1 MVYTARKVLIAW
13 ILVAKYLESC
23 IYSRTHGVFGRGYRA
38 RHEGRAPVFLRFNY
52 TGRVKGFGWF
62 GRKQGALRA
71 GQVAA
76 EGQAGGPSCAAGRG
90 GFITL
95 SRTHC

>member
-1 MVYTARKVLIAW
+1 MVYTARKVLIAC
-13 ILVAKYLESC
+13 ILVTKYLESC
-23 IYSRTHGVFGRGYRA
+23 IYSRTYGVFGRGYRV
-38 RHEGRAPVFLRFNY
+38 RHEGRAPVFLSFNN

-76 EGQAGGPSCAAGRG
+76 EGQAGGPGCAAGRG